1 MAKTSLQSLA
11 QSLSSELGPQGV
23 RVNSVAPSYIWADTL
38 KNYFDYLGAR
48 KGVTGQQIY
57 DEIAATIDLRR
68 LMEPAEIAD
77 TVVFLASDMAR
88 AVTGQCLDVNGGEFH
103 H

>member
-1 MAKTSLQSLA
+1 
-11 QSLSSELGPQGV
+11 
-23 RVNSVAPSYIWADTL
+23 L
-38 KNYFDYLGAR
+38 KGYFDYLGTK

-57 DEIAATIDLRR
+57 DEIASTIDLRR